1 MKRTLLFTLIMI
13 SFSSLFAGPVKNV
26 ALNSN
31 GVWARAN
38 NWSLGRVPQSKDSV
52 VVPQNIVLTMEDNIS
67 LNDII
72 LVVKG
77 TLVLDK
83 GKISLD
89 EDSRIILE
97 PGGKIIADNADE
109 QIRIDNILKYSGKQ
123 GVLSGPAIADASTGK
138 GFVVYSILPVRF
150 LAFDA
155 QKKQDKVLI
164 TWATDQ
170 EKNNSHFNVERSV
183 DGATW
188 SSIGVVFPNETST
201 INKYSFTDAVST
213 SPVVYYRIRQVDVD
227 GGSSFSKVQ
236 AVRNQDIKNLAKVFS
251 PSQNNIRVAFA
262 QPLKNGLQIRVFSS
276 NGQLVSTKSVA
287 SSTNRTDLV
296 VNSGKGIYV
305 VQLVD
310 DNGSVESSRVVL

>member
-1 MKRTLLFTLIMI
+1 MV
-13 SFSSLFAGPVKNV
+13 SFSTLFAGPVKNV

-31 GVWARAN
+31 GQWTKAN

-52 VVPQNIVLTMEDNIS
+52 VIPANLVLNMESNIS

-77 TLVLDK
+77 TLELNN

-97 PGGKIIADNADE
+97 PSGRIVADNANE
-109 QIRIDNILKYSGKQ
+109 QIRIDNVLKYSGKQ
-123 GVLSGPAIADASTGK
+123 GILVGPAIADASTGN

-155 QKKQDKVLI
+155 EKKQDKILI

-170 EKNNSHFNVERSV
+170 EKNNSHFKVERSV

-188 SSIGVVFPNETST
+188 SSIGVVFPNETGT
-201 INKYSFTDAVST
+201 VNKYTYTDAVST

-236 AVRNQDIKNLAKVFS
+236 VVRNQDVKAIAQVFS
-251 PSQNNIRVAFA
+251 PSQNSIRVAFA
-262 QPLKNGLQIRVFSS
+262 QPLRAGLQIRVFSS

-287 SSTNRTDLV
+287 SSTSRTDLA

-310 DNGSVESSRVVL
+310 SNGSVESSRVVL